1 MKVVLSA
8 RNFKD
13 RYERRRYIRAKMKKQ
28 RSRKSNQIEQLAGG
42 EIIEREESYL
52 GKLQD
57 TINDKTLRIYF
68 QNVNTMGL
76 GRKVGET
83 ETALQVL
90 DAADVALV
98 YLTEVN
104 KNPEHKLVQLQLDTM
119 MRRRMKEAKY
129 EIGSN
134 GGYKPKGIRKPGSMM
149 AITARRVQQYVV
161 DQESDKRGR
170 WMKTRV
176 KIGQA
181 KVAVYSIYVPQSTDG
196 GGCTTVRRQL
206 QNGLDEEG
214 IVMERTKHLY
224 KELGEAI

>member
-1 MKVVLSA
+1 
-8 RNFKD
+8 
-13 RYERRRYIRAKMKKQ
+13 
-28 RSRKSNQIEQLAGG
+28 
-42 EIIEREESYL
+42 
-52 GKLQD
+52 
-57 TINDKTLRIYF
+57 
-68 QNVNTMGL
+68 
-76 GRKVGET
+76 
-83 ETALQVL
+83 
-90 DAADVALV
+90 
-98 YLTEVN
+98 
-104 KNPEHKLVQLQLDTM
+104 
-119 MRRRMKEAKY
+119 MKEAKY
-129 EIGSN
+129 QMGSN